1 MRACCF
7 VSFNRPKRL
16 HLLFRVHGG
25 HVHASL
31 SLHNGNDS
39 APATRATQ
47 RITYVG
53 GAVNLGMAVGTA
65 AVGLAS
71 GSSSLMA
78 HAVSQLCL

>member
-1 MRACCF
+1 M
-7 VSFNRPKRL
+7 
-16 HLLFRVHGG
+16 
-25 HVHASL
+25 HASL
-31 SLHNGNDS
+31 SLDKGNEGAS
-39 APATRATQ
+39 ATRATQ